1 VCSVAKAR
9 AVFVCQQCGAQ
20 QAKWLGR
27 CPDCGEWDS
36 LVEETCQP
44 ARKAGGLP
52 AAAGGEPQV
61 LAHVKPPEQPR
72 LQTGI
77 GELDRVL
84 GGGIVAGSA
93 VLFGGDPG
101 IGKSTLLLQACHGLS
116 LQGLK
121 TLYVTGEESLTQL
134 RLRAE
139 RLGIQ
144 TSALLALAETDAE
157 AVAAQIAATKPDF
170 AVVDSVQ
177 MVYKPEIA
185 AAPGSVSQVRE
196 CAAMLVRLAKAAE
209 IPIALIGHVTKQ
221 GAIAGPRVLEHV
233 VDTVLYFEGDRY
245 HSYRLLRAVK
255 NRFGPTDEIGVFE
268 MRSTGLAEV
277 GDLADAFVSR
287 QRRATPGSVVVPCIE
302 GSRALLVEVQALVS
316 RANFGT
322 PERKVS
328 GLDRNRVAMLLAV
341 LEKRAELVLGD
352 HDVFVNAVGG
362 VRVMEPAADLAA
374 AIAVASSFTDR
385 PVRPDL
391 AALGEVGLA
400 GEVRGVSQADARLR
414 EAARLGWKLAIAPR
428 DSARSLQGRHP
439 GLEVRLVS
447 TLAEALE
454 AAAP

>member
-1 VCSVAKAR
+1 MAKAR
-9 AVFVCQQCGAQ
+9 SVYTCQQCGAQ
-20 QAKWLGR
+20 QPKWLGR

-36 LVEETCQP
+36 LVEETYTP
-44 ARKAGGLP
+44 LRKAATTPLGD
-52 AAAGGEPQV
+52 AQPQV
-61 LAHVKPPEQPR
+61 LANVKPPEQPR

-144 TSALLALAETDAE
+144 ASGLLALAETNAE
-157 AVAAQIAATKPDF
+157 AIVAQLLATKPDF
-170 AVVDSVQ
+170 AVVDSIQ
-177 MVYKPEIA
+177 MVYKPEVA
-185 AAPGSVSQVRE
+185 SAPGSVSQVRE
-196 CAAMLVRLAKAAE
+196 CAADLVRLAKAAE
-209 IPIALIGHVTKQ
+209 IPVALIGHVTKD
-221 GAIAGPRVLEHV
+221 GSIAGPRVLEHM
-233 VDTVLYFEGDRY
+233 VDTVLYFEGDRFQT
-245 HSYRLLRAVK
+245 YRLLRAVK

-268 MRSTGLAEV
+268 MRNSGLAEV
-277 GDLADAFVSR
+277 TDLADVFVSR
-287 QRRATPGSVVVPCIE
+287 QRMPTPGSVVVPVVE
-302 GSRALLVEVQALVS
+302 GTRALLVEVQALVS

-341 LEKRAELVLGD
+341 LEKRAGLVLAD
-352 HDVFVNAVGG
+352 HDVFVNVVGG
-362 VRVMEPAADLAA
+362 VKVAEPGADLAA
-374 AIAVASSFTDR
+374 AIAIASSFTDR

-400 GEVRGVSQADARLR
+400 GEVRGISQVDARLR
-414 EAARLGWKLAIAPR
+414 EAARLGWKAAIVPR
-428 DSARSLQGRHP
+428 DSARSLQGRY
-439 GLEVRLVS
+439 GTLDLRLVS

-454 AAAP
+454 AAAN

>member
-1 VCSVAKAR
+1 MAKAR

-20 QAKWLGR
+20 QPRWLGR

-36 LVEETCQP
+36 LAEETLRPPQRGSGTP
-44 ARKAGGLP
+44 RG
-52 AAAGGEPQV
+52 AAAPQV
-61 LAHVKPPEQPR
+61 LAHVRPPEQPR
-72 LQTGI
+72 LRTGI

-144 TSALLALAETDAE
+144 ANGLLALAETNAE
-157 AVAAQIAATKPDF
+157 TIVAQLEATRPDF
-170 AVVDSVQ
+170 AVVDSIQ
-177 MVYKPEIA
+177 MVYKPDIA
-185 AAPGSVSQVRE
+185 SAPGSVSQVRE
-196 CAAMLVRLAKAAE
+196 CAAELVRLVKAAE
-209 IPIALIGHVTKQ
+209 LPVGLIGHVTKE
-221 GAIAGPRVLEHV
+221 GAIAGPRVLEHM

-245 HSYRLLRAVK
+245 QAYRLLRAVK
-255 NRFGPTDEIGVFE
+255 NRFGPTDELGVFE

-277 GDLADAFVSR
+277 AEVADMFVSR
-287 QRRATPGSVVVPCIE
+287 QRRAVPGSVIVPAIE
-302 GSRALLVEVQALVS
+302 GTRALLAEVQALVS

-322 PERKVS
+322 PERKVR

-341 LEKRAELVLGD
+341 LEKRAGLVLGG
-352 HDVFVNAVGG
+352 HDVFVNVVGG
-362 VRVMEPAADLAA
+362 VKVAEPAADLAA
-374 AIAVASSFTDR
+374 AIAIASSFTDR

-391 AALGEVGLA
+391 AAVGEVGLA
-400 GEVRGVSQADARLR
+400 GEVRGISQLDVRLR
-414 EAARLGWKLAIAPR
+414 EAARLGWKVAIAPR
-428 DSARSLQGRHP
+428 DSARALQGP
-439 GLEVRLVS
+439 YGGLDVRLAS
-447 TLAEALE
+447 SLSEALE
-454 AAAP
+454 AAS